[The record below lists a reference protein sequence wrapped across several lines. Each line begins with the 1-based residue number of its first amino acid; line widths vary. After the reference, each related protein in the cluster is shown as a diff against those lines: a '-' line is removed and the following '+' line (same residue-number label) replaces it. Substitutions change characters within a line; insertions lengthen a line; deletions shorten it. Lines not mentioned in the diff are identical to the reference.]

1 MKKYFLIACIVFIT
15 SSAFAK
21 KVKFSLDLSGWTPN
35 TTGVHVAGDFQAV
48 AGFPGGDW
56 QPGTTTLV
64 NEEGTEI
71 WSIVLDI
78 PALAKYEYKFLNGD
92 QWYDV
97 EFVPPAARVGYNF
110 NDNRWIYVDSLAND
124 TTMIGPIPFS
134 GTAPAGTFLVRFK
147 VGMQLQ
153 PNPDPEGVHVAGS
166 FQGWNPSTT
175 RMYSFDGSIYE
186 YIAYVPQNNPDY
198 EFKFV
203 NGNIPSK
210 YEIVPA
216 QCATNGNRSITV
228 TEDLVLDEVCF
239 SACVPCS
246 LVGFEEKVISDK
258 IRIFPNPTSGQ
269 AFIDFNDGNEVHEIV
284 MTDATNRVIKTFDQ
298 ITGNEFV
305 IRDLNFTPGTY
316 FLIIFSNQKKIAT
329 HQFIVR

>member
-1 MKKYFLIACIVFIT
+1 MKKYLLIACIVLFT
-15 SSAFAK
+15 ASVFAK

-35 TTGVHVAGDFQAV
+35 TTGVHVSGDFQAV

-56 QPGTTTLV
+56 QPGTTSLE
-64 NEEGTEI
+64 NEEGTEF
-71 WSIVLDI
+71 WSIIVDI
-78 PALAKYEYKFLNGD
+78 PAFAKYEYKFLNGD

-166 FQGWNPSTT
+166 FQGWNPATT
-175 RMYSFDGSIYE
+175 RMFCFDGSVYE
-186 YIAYVPQNNPDY
+186 HIAYVDQNIPTLEY
-198 EFKFV
+198 KFV
-203 NGNIPSK
+203 NGNMASK

-228 TEDLVLDEVCF
+228 TEDLVLEEVCF
-239 SACVPCS
+239 SECVPCGAI
-246 LVGFEEKVISDK
+246 GFEENVLSEK
-258 IRIFPNPTSGQ
+258 IRIFPNPTSGR
-269 AFIDFNDGNEVHEIV
+269 AFIGFDDGNEVHEIFI
-284 MTDATNRVIKTFDQ
+284 TDATNRVIKTFKQ
-298 ITGNEFV
+298 ITGSEF
-305 IRDLNFTPGTY
+305 IIPDLNVMPGTY
-316 FLIIFSNQKKIAT
+316 FLTIFSNQKKVAT
-329 HQFIVR
+329 RLLIVR

>member
-1 MKKYFLIACIVFIT
+1 MKKYLLIACIVLFT

-56 QPGTTTLV
+56 QPGTTTLE
-64 NEEGTEI
+64 NEEGTEF
-71 WSIVLDI
+71 WSIVVDI
-78 PALAKYEYKFLNGD
+78 PAFTKYEYKFLNGD

-124 TTMIGPIPFS
+124 TTIVGPIPFS
-134 GTAPAGTFLVRFK
+134 GTAPAGSFLVRFK

-153 PNPDPEGVHVAGS
+153 PNPDPEGIHIAGS
-166 FQGWNPSTT
+166 FQGWNPATT
-175 RMYSFDGSIYE
+175 RMYSFDGSVYE
-186 YIAYVPQNNPDY
+186 YIAYVDQNIQNWEY
-198 EFKFV
+198 KFV
-203 NGNIPSK
+203 NGNTAND

-216 QCATNGNRSITV
+216 QCATNSNRSISV

-239 SACVPCS
+239 SECVPCGS
-246 LVGFEEKVISDK
+246 IGFEENTFSEK
-258 IRIFPNPTSGQ
+258 IRVFPNPTSGQ
-269 AFIDFNDGNEVHEIV
+269 AFIGFNDGNQIHEVM
-284 MTDATNRVIKTFDQ
+284 MTDATNRVVKTFKQ
-298 ITGNEFV
+298 ITGSEFIIPDMNV
-305 IRDLNFTPGTY
+305 KPGTY
-316 FLIIFSNQKKIAT
+316 FLTIFSNQKKVAT
-329 HQFIVR
+329 HQLIVR